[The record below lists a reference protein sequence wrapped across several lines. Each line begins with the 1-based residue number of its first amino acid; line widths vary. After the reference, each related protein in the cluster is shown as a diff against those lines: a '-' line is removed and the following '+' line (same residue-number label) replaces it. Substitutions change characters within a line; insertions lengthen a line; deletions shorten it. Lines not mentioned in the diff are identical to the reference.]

1 MKHIQI
7 MQIPAENCRIS
18 PLLLLKKLETSLPV
32 GCSAFRKK
40 NQAKIHSYV
49 WLPKHM
55 IMLKASFAFMSRE
68 TSEGWPLPVVPV
80 ETKASGNSWST
91 KERGPSLVGS

>member
-1 MKHIQI
+1 

-18 PLLLLKKLETSLPV
+18 SLLFLKKLETSLQV
-32 GCSAFRKK
+32 ACSAFRKK

-55 IMLKASFAFMSRE
+55 IMLKGNFAFMSRE
-68 TSEGWPLPVVPV
+68 TREGWPLQVVTA
-80 ETKASGNSWST
+80 ETQANGDSWST
-91 KERGPSLVGS
+91 NERGPSLVGS